1 MPEGKPGKFSTARV
15 CEVVL
20 GMINRQERRTI
31 GRRGELT
38 AGSEAVGHEALEED
52 RVEVRTS
59 EVDGGGVPCRSR
71 ADDDLH

>member
-38 AGSEAVGHEALEED
+38 AGSEAVGHEALEENGAQ
-52 RVEVRTS
+52 VGTS
-59 EVDGGGVPCRSR
+59 KIDGSSVTCR
-71 ADDDLH
+71 A